1 MGSYILVGRN
11 YDDKQWWN
19 ELIRACAVIGDP
31 FEIHC
36 WFDEKAETMAALRF
50 GHEVTSNWH
59 GGMVIKGIITQE
71 FISFLTQ
78 APKPT
83 DTEIYNKM
91 TPFFSIFFGGKLYS
105 EHYGTEVTISKVIRE
120 KEPAVDRILDRMSD
134 VGVVYR
140 NI

>member
-19 ELIRACAVIGDP
+19 DLIRACAVIGDP

-36 WFDEKAETMAALRF
+36 WFD
-50 GHEVTSNWH
+50 
-59 GGMVIKGIITQE
+59 
-71 FISFLTQ
+71 
-78 APKPT
+78 
-83 DTEIYNKM
+83 KM

>member
-11 YDDKQWWN
+11 YADKQWWN
-19 ELIRACAVIGDP
+19 DLIRACAVIGDP

-50 GHEVTSNWH
+50 GHKVTSSWS
-59 GGMVIKGIITQE
+59 GGTVINGKITKE
-71 FISFLTQ
+71 FLSFLTE
-78 APKPT
+78 ASKPA

-91 TPFFSIFFGGKLYS
+91 TPFFSIFFGSKLYS

-140 NI
+140 NV